1 MESYHKTVP
10 ITPTVMGKCTRC
22 YHLQLIKHLPPVF
35 AESSVQSI
43 EYPDAVDNI
52 FLFGGGAAHVVLSPF
67 LFHDIYFDKLLS
79 NFFIYTIQKY
89 IYIIKSIF

>member
-1 MESYHKTVP
+1 MDSYHKTVP
-10 ITPTVMGKCTRC
+10 ITPTVMGKCARC

-52 FLFGGGAAHVVLSPF
+52 FLLGGGAAHVVLSPF

-79 NFFIYTIQKY
+79 NFFIYTIRKY
-89 IYIIKSIF
+89 IYIIKSLF